1 MTEARADAVPIHGRA
16 RTFALAALLLAT
28 FLDLMYVT
36 LLNVVLPSI
45 EHGLSASPSQLQ
57 WMLSGYTLA
66 LAVGIISGARLGDL
80 YGHKV
85 VFLIGLFGFIAASA
99 LCALSPTADWLVI
112 ARVIQGAFAAAMLP
126 QVLTQIQVMYA
137 PSERGGPIAAFSS
150 LSGIA
155 ATVGPILGPA
165 LMAWDL
171 GGLGWRLVFW
181 LNVPVGLACAWAAAR
196 YLPASRTPDAPRL
209 DPVGVVLS
217 ALGLFGILYPLIS
230 VSDGSGWPAW
240 VWVSLAAGVVVLGLF
255 VWHQSRRGRAGK
267 TPLLD
272 VSLFRFRSLSAGLG
286 VQLLFFVPVMGF
298 FLVFMLFL
306 QNGLGLAPL
315 NAGLVMLPWSV
326 LVAVF
331 AAFSAIVLV
340 PRIGR
345 GAVQIGLV
353 LLTAALALVALTG
366 ATFTGAAN
374 WWLLMTGVVI
384 GGAGMGM
391 VVAPLAQLTL
401 GDVPVTKAGSASAL
415 FNSITQVAASLGVAV
430 IGLVFFTQLATGTG
444 AGAMG
449 TALADSMW
457 LGAGLL
463 LVALVASFVLPG
475 PTTAAQAPTTGA
487 TEPGVASDEVADGR

>member
-1 MTEARADAVPIHGRA
+1 MTGARAAVAPIRGRA
-16 RTFALAALLLAT
+16 RTLALAALLLAT

-45 EHGLSASPSQLQ
+45 EHDLAASPSRLQ

-80 YGHKV
+80 RGHKI
-85 VFLIGLFGFIAASA
+85 VFLFGLLGFVAASA
-99 LCALSPTADWLVI
+99 WCALSPTADWLVA
-112 ARVIQGAFAAAMLP
+112 ARVMQGAFAAAMLP
-126 QVLTQIQVMYA
+126 QVLTQIQLMYEPA
-137 PSERGGPIAAFSS
+137 ERGGPIAAFSS
-150 LSGIA
+150 LSGVA
-155 ATVGPILGPA
+155 ATVGPIFGPV

-196 YLPASRTPDAPRL
+196 YLPASRVPGAPRL
-209 DPVGVVLS
+209 DPIGVALS
-217 ALGLFGILYPLIS
+217 AVGLFLVLYPLIS

-240 VWVSLAAGVVVLGLF
+240 IWASLSAGILVFGLF
-255 VWHQSRRGRAGK
+255 LWQQSRRGRAGK
-267 TPLLD
+267 APILE
-272 VSLFRFRSLSAGLG
+272 VSLFRFRSVSAGLG

-306 QNGLGLAPL
+306 QNGLGLAPV
-315 NAGLVMLPWSV
+315 NAGLVMLPWSI

-331 AAFSAIVLV
+331 AAISAIVLV

-345 GAVQIGLV
+345 GAVQIGLA
-353 LLTAALALVALTG
+353 LLTAALVLVALTG
-366 ATFTGAAN
+366 ATFTGAVN

-401 GDVPVTKAGSASAL
+401 SDVPVLKAGTASAL
-415 FNSITQVAASLGVAV
+415 FNSVTQVAASLGVAV
-430 IGLVFFTQLATGTG
+430 IGV
-444 AGAMG
+444 
-449 TALADSMW
+449 ALAQKRW
-457 LGAGLL
+457 
-463 LVALVASFVLPG
+463 
-475 PTTAAQAPTTGA
+475 
-487 TEPGVASDEVADGR
+487 